1 MSDLEN
7 RSRYLRDIEILL
19 EFSSE
24 EGPKLLKYLKACK
37 SQLKQDLFVLSQV
50 QLKQKGFFV
59 EFGATNGFDLSNS
72 YLLEKEFGWSG
83 ILVEPARC
91 WHDDL
96 RRNRNCIV
104 ETDCVW
110 KESGKT
116 LVFNEVSVG
125 ELSTIASYSDT
136 DSHANVRKT
145 GKTYEVKTVS
155 LTDLLHRYQA
165 PREIDYLSIDTEGSE
180 FEILNNFDFVEHQ
193 FRVITCEHNYTPMR
207 EKIFD
212 LLCRNGFTRV
222 FEDVSMFDDW
232 YVKL

>member
-1 MSDLEN
+1 
-7 RSRYLRDIEILL
+7 
-19 EFSSE
+19 
-24 EGPKLLKYLKACK
+24 
-37 SQLKQDLFVLSQV
+37 
-50 QLKQKGFFV
+50 
-59 EFGATNGFDLSNS
+59 
-72 YLLEKEFGWSG
+72 
-83 ILVEPARC
+83 
-91 WHDDL
+91 
-96 RRNRNCIV
+96 
-104 ETDCVW
+104 
-110 KESGKT
+110 
-116 LVFNEVSVG
+116 VFNEVSVG